1 VARQERAERTRQ
13 TIVRAAARVF
23 EVEGFAAAP
32 LAEITARARVTKG
45 ALYFHFASKRELAVA
60 VVAEAGRSVD
70 ALVTQVTRR
79 QDTELPLQLLIDLTH
94 ALLRRVASDPV
105 LRAGLRL
112 GSDPDLYPD
121 PGAGLKVDW
130 SGLIESLLPG
140 RCAASPTSPAKVAS
154 LGSVL
159 AGLELVSRKDPA
171 RLRPEVVTAV
181 WEMLLPGLA
190 IAPDPSNYR
199 PGGSGSVFAGP
210 GQVN

>member
-13 TIVRAAARVF
+13 TIIRAAARVF

-32 LAEITARARVTKG
+32 LTDITARARVTKG

-60 VVAEAGRSVD
+60 VVAEAGRAVD
-70 ALVTQVTRR
+70 ALVAQVTRR

-94 ALLRRVASDPV
+94 ALLRRVAADPV

-130 SGLIESLLPG
+130 GGLIESLLSR
-140 RCAASPTSPAKVAS
+140 RCTTCASSPVKAAS

-181 WEMLLPGLA
+181 WELLLPGLA
-190 IAPDPSNYR
+190 QTPAPSSYR
-199 PGGSGSVFAGP
+199 PGGSGAV
-210 GQVN
+210 VVEDRVR